1 MGASSKSETESY
13 REVVDTFT
21 YQSVLVLVLITLII
35 CLLGVRIVLYKI
47 YEKLGELDSHRAAVT
62 KQMNFLSEAEPETFL
77 NKAIDC
83 HLRLSTVANK

>member
-13 REVVDTFT
+13 REVVDTLP
-21 YQSVLVLVLITLII
+21 VLVPVLITLII

>member
-1 MGASSKSETESY
+1 MTPLFISPSPRPGPHHTDNLSP
-13 REVVDTFT
+13 
-21 YQSVLVLVLITLII
+21 
-35 CLLGVRIVLYKI
+35 GVRIVLYKI

>member
-1 MGASSKSETESY
+1 M
-13 REVVDTFT
+13 
-21 YQSVLVLVLITLII
+21 
-35 CLLGVRIVLYKI
+35 LYKI

>member
-21 YQSVLVLVLITLII
+21 YQFSSWSFTLII